1 MELIYLTHI
10 SAIIQWTVPTIVFSP
25 EQYILEYGN
34 NMNLDM
40 QSQPQYSG
48 TDISVEDRIYSV
60 RLEGLSP
67 GTTYYYRVQTM
78 NTAGTAYT
86 ETLSFPTRMLVL
98 WHAYMCSLFTTF
110 FFCTIAFVGPPQ
122 NFVITVGGTETL
134 IFSWDLPLE
143 ITLDEIDYFVIE
155 CNPRFQHDIM
165 EIVIEAFTVTL
176 QEFLPG
182 TTYTCT
188 VAAKSDGLGA
198 PATQTAT
205 TDEGKG
211 DKSVVL

>member
-1 MELIYLTHI
+1 MSFHFSHVCLSLIL
-10 SAIIQWTVPTIVFSP
+10 ACLLVFSL
-25 EQYILEYGN
+25 YSILFH
-34 NMNLDM
+34 
-40 QSQPQYSG
+40 
-48 TDISVEDRIYSV
+48 T
-60 RLEGLSP
+60 
-67 GTTYYYRVQTM
+67 
-78 NTAGTAYT
+78 TAYIG
-86 ETLSFPTRMLVL
+86 R
-98 WHAYMCSLFTTF
+98 
-110 FFCTIAFVGPPQ
+110 PQ

-165 EIVIEAFTVTL
+165 EIVINDFTVTL

-182 TTYTCT
+182 TAYTCT